1 MNFDVIFAAFAVK
14 VTEVEFARHTRR
26 PVNLYGAL
34 TKNRA
39 AFVSRRVNKFAS
51 TFPRRPKVKSSLRLN
66 ILGARR
72 FADFASRQNRDYV
85 FVIGAGGLLQ
95 FGNGLSDGHSA
106 KQTLKARSNAKITQN
121 ASCAPAAKIIAVQ
134 AQNVAFDLSETDAI
148 EQIRLDNGA
157 MLFRRKIFVFATS
170 VVALQ
175 NRYIHVIT
183 PQQNIAARVKIFNAT
198 FTCRRRV
205 EFFCI

>member
-85 FVIGAGGLLQ
+85 FVIGAGSLLQ
-95 FGNGLSDGHSA
+95 FGDGLSDGHSA